1 MFPKPRHPVSSH
13 PSDRVL
19 NASSIIRLTQAWGDC
34 PVSILVKR
42 IFVPV
47 LPIVLAIMVCQPRYC
62 QGQAQEKARPGAA
75 AKRDNAQA
83 PEPEKGPAPEGKAN
97 QGQPGDENLAP
108 PEAVPDEKL
117 VPVLRTV
124 PVRRDHA
131 RRSYNYQMINT
142 ALLPRDKE
150 GIWVLDFAFKPLRI
164 RPVEIPGKGRRSVH
178 YLYYKVV
185 NRTGKPRMFVPQFT
199 MVNEE
204 GKKFEDQVLPE
215 AVPLI
220 QAREDPTI
228 PVLGAVSVMGIIPPS
243 TKEGVDD
250 AVFGAAAWD
259 NWDPKSDRFSIYVR
273 GLSDGYKEVP
283 NPAGGKPIVKY
294 KTLRIDFIRRG
305 DERNISEKEIEFN
318 DPAYEWVY
326 W

>member
-1 MFPKPRHPVSSH
+1 M
-13 PSDRVL
+13 
-19 NASSIIRLTQAWGDC
+19 
-34 PVSILVKR
+34 SILVKR

-47 LPIVLAIMVCQPRYC
+47 LPIVLAIMVCQPRHC
-62 QGQAQEKARPGAA
+62 QGQDQEKAQPDAA
-75 AKRDNAQA
+75 AKTNKAEA
-83 PEPEKGPAPEGKAN
+83 PEPVIAPTPEVKAI
-97 QGQPGDENLAP
+97 QGQPSAGELEP
-108 PEAVPDEKL
+108 PKPVLDEKL

-131 RRSYNYQMINT
+131 RRSYNYQVINT
-142 ALLPRDKE
+142 VLLPRDKE

-185 NRTGKPRMFVPQFT
+185 NRTGQPRMFVPQFT

-204 GKKFEDQVLPE
+204 GKKFEDQVVPE
-215 AVPLI
+215 AIPLI

>member
-1 MFPKPRHPVSSH
+1 MNCQDLLGYQIREDSLTSIGDSRMFPKPRHPVSSH

-47 LPIVLAIMVCQPRYC
+47 LPIVLAIMVCQPRHC
-62 QGQAQEKARPGAA
+62 QGQDQEKAQSDAA
-75 AKRDNAQA
+75 AKTDKAEAQEPDKTTA
-83 PEPEKGPAPEGKAN
+83 PQEKAI
-97 QGQPGDENLAP
+97 QGQAGGDALDP
-108 PEAVPDEKL
+108 PKPVPDEKL

-150 GIWVLDFAFKPLRI
+150 GLWVLDFAFKPLRI
-164 RPVEIPGKGRRSVH
+164 RPVEIPGKGRPSVH

-185 NRTGKPRMFVPQFT
+185 NRTGQPRMFVPQFT

-204 GKKFEDQVLPE
+204 GKKFEDQVIPE
-215 AVPLI
+215 AIPLI

-250 AVFGAAAWD
+250 AVFGAAVWD

-273 GLSDGYKEVP
+273 G
-283 NPAGGKPIVKY
+283 
-294 KTLRIDFIRRG
+294 
-305 DERNISEKEIEFN
+305 
-318 DPAYEWVY
+318 
-326 W
+326 

>member
-1 MFPKPRHPVSSH
+1 
-13 PSDRVL
+13 
-19 NASSIIRLTQAWGDC
+19 
-34 PVSILVKR
+34 
-42 IFVPV
+42 
-47 LPIVLAIMVCQPRYC
+47 
-62 QGQAQEKARPGAA
+62 
-75 AKRDNAQA
+75 
-83 PEPEKGPAPEGKAN
+83 
-97 QGQPGDENLAP
+97 
-108 PEAVPDEKL
+108 
-117 VPVLRTV
+117 
-124 PVRRDHA
+124 
-131 RRSYNYQMINT
+131 MINT

-164 RPVEIPGKGRRSVH
+164 WPVEIPGKTRRSVH

-204 GKKFEDQVLPE
+204 GKKFEDQIIPE
-215 AVPLI
+215 AIPLI

-228 PVLGAVSVMGIIPPS
+228 PVLGAVSTMGIIPPS

-250 AVFGAAAWD
+250 AIFGAAVWD
-259 NWDPKSDRFSIYVR
+259 KWDPKSDRFSIYVR

-283 NPAGGKPIVKY
+283 DPAGGKPTVKY

-318 DPAYEWVY
+318 DPVYEWVY

>member
-1 MFPKPRHPVSSH
+1 M
-13 PSDRVL
+13 
-19 NASSIIRLTQAWGDC
+19 
-34 PVSILVKR
+34 SILVKR

-47 LPIVLAIMVCQPRYC
+47 LPIVLAIMVCQPRHC
-62 QGQAQEKARPGAA
+62 QGQDQEKTRPGAA
-75 AKRDNAQA
+75 AKKDNAEA
-83 PEPEKGPAPEGKAN
+83 PEPEKAPAPEGKTN

-204 GKKFEDQVLPE
+204 GKKFEDQVIPE
-215 AVPLI
+215 AIPLI